1 MGEKFEGFEGCFNMT
16 FNASN
21 NIPLLYLRDMNI
33 NRKEVEIK
41 IAKGTV
47 SKNDIMGQLK
57 FELQL
62 FDSLLKKIDS
72 KTREMK
78 CCTVLNNVISIL
90 TKRINNLWNTIY
102 LLFDINDELEPEIL
116 NVSEDFLTSRC
127 STCANCEV
135 SIQRIISSIEIITF
149 KDDAVFNFSSSDFP
163 KILQTT
169 GFVDKT
175 LMIKE
180 VFRNKNIKGTV
191 ITAPR
196 KYGKSTN
203 LTMLKYFLEIQVDSL
218 GKPITKA
225 KSGKPIIDTSN
236 YELFKTLK
244 ISKEAKI
251 MNEHFG
257 KHPVMYANFKT
268 ENVINSY
275 SSVIE
280 GYKEIVHKSFELHKY
295 LQISNKLSNEQRKM
309 SKLWCGSASY
319 KKIDCNEVSLGL
331 RSLCKFLTK
340 HYNKPCFVLID
351 ELDSLTITGIIA
363 ETLVTD
369 YKNIFVFLKQ
379 ILAFLKN
386 NKYVYRAFVTGKSVY
401 NIHGLVP
408 SCIEI
413 QPFSNFHGFTDFFGL
428 TNNELEYLFKKPE
441 FKVVTTIEE
450 VKAYYGAYNKIDVLT
465 KAKKQIYCMWSV
477 LNVLKRRRIDNYWQD
492 FGTFFCNFSVPSIRS
507 IMEKLLANESIVV
520 MFYDSTESK
529 TYPTPPPVFKPS
541 ENHLNKNSLNYLFN
555 MLLDLGYL
563 TCSTASLL
571 VLDLQNSTN
580 SYIGYIKIPNEE
592 IRHDVDSKIALLS

>member
-1 MGEKFEGFEGCFNMT
+1 MGEKFKGFEACFNMT

-21 NIPLLYLRDMNI
+21 TAPYLRDMNI
-33 NRKEVEIK
+33 NRKEIEIK

-47 SKNDIMGQLK
+47 SKNDMMGQLK

-116 NVSEDFLTSRC
+116 NVSEDFLSSRC
-127 STCANCEV
+127 PTCANCEV
-135 SIQRIISSIEIITF
+135 SIQRIISSIEIISF
-149 KDDAVFNFSSSDFP
+149 KDDAIFNFSSSDFP

-191 ITAPR
+191 ITTPR

-203 LTMLKYFLEIQVDSL
+203 LSMLKYFLEIQVDSL

-225 KSGKPIIDTSN
+225 KSGKPVTDTSN
-236 YELFKTLK
+236 YELFKNLK

-257 KHPVMYANFKT
+257 KHPIVYANFKI

-295 LQISNKLSNEQRKM
+295 LQTSNKLSSEQRKLC
-309 SKLWCGSASY
+309 KLWCGSASY
-319 KKIDCNEVSLGL
+319 RKIDYNDVSLGL

-351 ELDSLTITGIIA
+351 ELDSLTITGTIA
-363 ETLVTD
+363 ETLVPE
-369 YKNIFVFLKQ
+369 YKNIFVFLRR
-379 ILAFLKN
+379 ILVFLKN
-386 NKYVYRAFVTGKSVY
+386 NKYVYQAFVTGKSVY

-408 SCIEI
+408 SCIQI
-413 QPFSNFHGFTDFFGL
+413 QPFSNFHGFTDYFGL
-428 TNNELEYLFKKPE
+428 TNNELEYLFKKQE
-441 FKVVTTIEE
+441 FKIVTTIEE

-465 KAKKQIYCMWSV
+465 KTKKQIYCMWSV
-477 LNVLKRRRIDNYWQD
+477 LNVLKRRRIDNYWRD
-492 FGTFFCNFSVPSIRS
+492 FGTFFCNFSVPNIRS
-507 IMEKLLANESIVV
+507 IMEKLLANENVMV

-529 TYPTPPPVFKPS
+529 TYPTPPPVFNPS
-541 ENHLNKNSLNYLFN
+541 ENHFTKKSLDYLFN

-563 TCSTASLL
+563 TCSTASLM
-571 VLDLQNSTN
+571 VLDIHNSTN
-580 SYIGYIKIPNEE
+580 SCIGYIKIPNEE